1 MEEGDVKPLFT
12 EEEFFDPVAT
22 RERIIARQIRDKRN
36 KYCKENLRRILNI
49 YKKVGY
55 EQKRYIESR
64 GRFGKEV
71 LLNDYLK
78 PEDLMCLEKYH
89 QQKTKSTPIHTFELD
104 DDDYNAKP
112 VPLSPIVEKLKK
124 QIKKHG
130 PDDRKFDK
138 SFRKISKKSGACGAN
153 RKKSTTR
160 KKRRRRRRRKGRI
173 TFGGKRKNRKKR
185 TRKYKKEKREN
196 KIEYKLIKYMTLYLI
211 NDLVTRSNNRT
222 NTILCARFSR

>member
-1 MEEGDVKPLFT
+1 MSHKQLFT
-12 EEEFFDPVAT
+12 EEEFFDEDAT
-22 RERIIARQIRDKRN
+22 IQRIIERQNRDKRN

-71 LLNDYLK
+71 LLKKYLK

-89 QQKTKSTPIHTFELD
+89 QQQTKSTPIHTFELD
-104 DDDYNAKP
+104 DDDYDAKP
-112 VPLSPIVEKLKK
+112 VPLSSIVKELKK

-130 PDDRKFDK
+130 ADDRPFDE
-138 SFRKISKKSGACGAN
+138 SFQEISKKSGACGAN

-185 TRKYKKEKREN
+185 TRKYKKRK
-196 KIEYKLIKYMTLYLI
+196 
-211 NDLVTRSNNRT
+211 TRK
-222 NTILCARFSR
+222 

>member
-1 MEEGDVKPLFT
+1 MSHKQLFT

-22 RERIIARQIRDKRN
+22 RERIIARQLRDKRDE
-36 KYCKENLRRILNI
+36 YCKKNLRRILNI

-71 LLNDYLK
+71 LLKKYLK

-89 QQKTKSTPIHTFELD
+89 QQQNKSKSIHTFELD
-104 DDDYNAKP
+104 DDDYDAQP
-112 VPLSPIVEKLKK
+112 VPLSPIVEELKK

-130 PDDRKFDK
+130 PDNKKQPFDK
-138 SFRKISKKSGACGAN
+138 SFRKISKKPGACGAN

-160 KKRRRRRRRKGRI
+160 KKRRRRRRRRKGRI
-173 TFGGKRKNRKKR
+173 TFGGKRKNQKKK
-185 TRKYKKEKREN
+185 TRKYKKRK
-196 KIEYKLIKYMTLYLI
+196 
-211 NDLVTRSNNRT
+211 TRK
-222 NTILCARFSR
+222 